1 MFSNHFFKRY
11 WFKIWMSIWANL
23 VFFSSCEFSVRPKLS
38 FDREWGTHRITG
50 WCRMGQAPTC
60 LAFHCSGSLRTFLAE
75 SSALRLVFSGPPT
88 PQTSILLC
96 YLNEIWLSFYFDCRF
111 FSNNYFNLKFQALI
125 VHKPNMILWKNQQNH
140 LIADDFITKSMG
152 PLFFWNSGYYKA

>member
-1 MFSNHFFKRY
+1 MDVNMGKSSF
-11 WFKIWMSIWANL
+11 
-23 VFFSSCEFSVRPKLS
+23 FFSSCEFSVRPKLS

-111 FSNNYFNLKFQALI
+111 FFLI
-125 VHKPNMILWKNQQNH
+125 IILIWNFKHWLYTSQIWFSEKINKIIWLLMILLQNQWVR
-140 LIADDFITKSMG
+140 
-152 PLFFWNSGYYKA
+152 FF